1 MSLTVFVQFG
11 ATGSDS
17 EIQSFLGNMVSFLD
31 GLDGVGAYAWFMDE
45 VGNLVNSDGSLTS
58 LAETYIA

>member
-1 MSLTVFVQFG
+1 M
-11 ATGSDS
+11 
-17 EIQSFLGNMVSFLD
+17 QSFLGNMVGFLD

-45 VGNLVNSDGSLTS
+45 VGNLVNSDGSLTA